1 MAVPLLVVASLAS
14 RIYKVLNLGSK
25 TNVIVGGSGI
35 ASVLAY
41 LGHEIAEPD
50 PFADSTLLTSKPK
63 TKPIPNPTVKIP
75 ITAVVDNLKSNS
87 LQSSQNSTDLKQS
100 LASTGASISD
110 HVANLVTSAED
121 SPLLINQ
128 VALVD
133 ALHSISMGIEAQAI
147 VLSSIFETLDS
158 NLSGLVA
165 LASINA
171 QNFKVQGDYQK
182 QSAINSDYGDADF
195 FYSFVPTSQYWHEV
209 DVAVA
214 DYNMQQYGSLEFM
227 FSIPSDSYAGSE
239 IALID
244 SMQAD
249 YDKSEIRKAVEAY
262 RVSHVDANI
271 RAHLGV
277 SLIASQASSAENT
290 KAQTDYYKASTSAIP
305 NRESLAREN
314 IDAVKAVATATLE
327 AGASTGTALGS
338 LGSVA
343 ETHLASIAEYAVS
356 AKVLTDYAQ
365 TAKTVTDLHGVPL
378 AVVKPME
385 LATMKDGAI
394 ALEKADINSIGA
406 EHIGEMEDIL
416 DGVDFDAFK
425 FMNFI
430 SVAEHLVHCTPE
442 AGDFDW
448 SRLNG

>member
-1 MAVPLLVVASLAS
+1 MAVPFIAAAGLAT
-14 RIYKVLNLGSK
+14 RIFRKLPPVSFNDIIATVMSGAIGS
-25 TNVIVGGSGI
+25 
-35 ASVLAY
+35 Y
-41 LGHEIAEPD
+41 LEYEKSTKD
-50 PFADSTLLTSKPK
+50 PFADSTLPTSKPK
-63 TKPIPNPTVKIP
+63 TKPIPNPTVKVP
-75 ITAVVDNLKSNS
+75 ITAVTDVLKSNNAKTV
-87 LQSSQNSTDLKQS
+87 QNSTDLKQS
-100 LASTGASISD
+100 LASTGVSISE

-195 FYSFVPTSQYWHEV
+195 FYSFIPTSQYWHDV

-214 DYNMQQYGSLEFM
+214 DYNMKEYGSLDFM
-227 FSIPSDSYAGSE
+227 FIIPSDSYAGAE
-239 IALID
+239 MVMIE

-262 RVSHVDANI
+262 RIAHVDSNI

-277 SLIASQASSAENT
+277 TLIASQASSAENT
-290 KAQTDYYKASTSAIP
+290 KAQTDYYKASASAIP
-305 NRESLAREN
+305 RSEALAQEN
-314 IDAVKAVATATLE
+314 INAVKAVASATLE
-327 AGASTGTALGS
+327 AGASADTGLGS
-338 LGSVA
+338 LGSVL
-343 ETHLASIAEYAVS
+343 ETHLASIAEYSVS

-365 TAKTVTDLHGVPL
+365 TEKTITDLHGVPL

-385 LATMKDGAI
+385 LTTMKDGAV

-406 EHIGEMEDIL
+406 EHVSDMEDIL

-430 SVAEHLVHCTPE
+430 SVAEHLLYCTPE
-442 AGDFDW
+442 SGDFDW
-448 SRLNG
+448 SKLNG